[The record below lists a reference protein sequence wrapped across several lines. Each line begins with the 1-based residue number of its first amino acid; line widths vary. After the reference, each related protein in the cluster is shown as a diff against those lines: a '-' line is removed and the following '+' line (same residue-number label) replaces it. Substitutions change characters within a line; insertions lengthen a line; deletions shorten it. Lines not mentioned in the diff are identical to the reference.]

1 MVATDACP
9 VPARIDGARVQR
21 GDIVRAFGSALRETS
36 ALTSAQ
42 HEVLRALSRCR
53 TAALGGHL
61 AVCDTCGHATPV
73 YNSCRNRH
81 CPTRYFHV
89 AFTLPEALR
98 AIVRYDREA
107 LLAMLFRE
115 ASQTLLAL
123 THCPPSRW
131 CCTP

>member
-1 MVATDACP
+1 MSHRGWSTCAATP
-9 VPARIDGARVQR
+9 EYLRRYSRVPPELLLHA
-21 GDIVRAFGSALRETS
+21 SALRETS

-42 HEVLRALSRCR
+42 HEVLVALARCR
-53 TAALGGHL
+53 TAALG
-61 AVCDTCGHATPV
+61 GHATPV

-89 AFTLPEALR
+89 VFTLPEAMR
-98 AIVRYDREA
+98 AIVRYNRTA
-107 LLAMLFRE
+107 LFAMLFRA

-123 THCPPSRW
+123 AHCPPSRW

>member
-1 MVATDACP
+1 M
-9 VPARIDGARVQR
+9 
-21 GDIVRAFGSALRETS
+21 GDIVRVFADALRETS

-42 HEVLRALSRCR
+42 HEVLVALARCR
-53 TAALGGHL
+53 TAALG
-61 AVCDTCGHATPV
+61 GHATPV

-89 AFTLPEALR
+89 VFTLPEAMR
-98 AIVRYDREA
+98 AIVRYNRTA
-107 LLAMLFRE
+107 LFAMLFRA

-123 THCPPSRW
+123 AHCPPSRW